1 MLVEVLMQAPTFRLP
16 QILFIWQQNTKYS
29 EKGFWPINMNKI
41 IRRSLLIIKMEIVR
55 LNINIPLRL
64 LLLFGGS
71 VLLITTARVPSV
83 VCIATAPR
91 AMTLLV
97 IRVVSRPSS
106 RCNSKI
112 SEANHCKRK
121 RT

>member
-1 MLVEVLMQAPTFRLP
+1 MLVEVLVQAPTFRLP

-29 EKGFWPINMNKI
+29 EKGLGPINMNKI

-64 LLLFGGS
+64 LLFFGGS
-71 VLLITTARVPSV
+71 VLLVTTARLTSV
-83 VCIATAPR
+83 VCLATAPR
-91 AMTLLV
+91 PVSTLV
-97 IRVVSRPSS
+97 VPVVSRPSS